1 MKPSFQYGFNYMNEE
16 KSDSGAKKAKYIA
29 SIIYLLLLT
38 FIVGGSYINQQN
50 TPENKNTKV
59 NQLNRDL

>member
-1 MKPSFQYGFNYMNEE
+1 MNE
-16 KSDSGAKKAKYIA
+16 KNRPDTNSKKAKYVV

-50 TPENKNTKV
+50 TVENKTVNPDS
-59 NQLNRDL
+59 NQLNRAL

>member
-1 MKPSFQYGFNYMNEE
+1 MNE
-16 KSDSGAKKAKYIA
+16 KNRPDTNSKKAKYVV

-50 TPENKNTKV
+50 TVENKTVNPAS
-59 NQLNRDL
+59 NQLNRVL